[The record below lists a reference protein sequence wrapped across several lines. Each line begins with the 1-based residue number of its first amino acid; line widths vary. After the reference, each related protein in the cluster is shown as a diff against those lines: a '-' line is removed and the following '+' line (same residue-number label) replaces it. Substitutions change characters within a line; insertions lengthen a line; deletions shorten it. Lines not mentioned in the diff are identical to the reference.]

1 MKTLPPHSDARATLT
16 AAAQERILVL
26 DGAMGTMIQQLK
38 LDEVGYRGER
48 FKDWHR
54 DVRGNNDLL
63 VLTRPDA
70 IRDIHL
76 QYFLAGADICETNTF
91 SATSIVMADYG
102 MEALAYEMNVAG
114 ARLAREAAQIAFER
128 DGKRRFVAGALG
140 PLNKTA
146 SMSTDVN
153 NPGHR
158 NVTFDQIA
166 DFCGLH
172 PLEVKGIADG
182 EVARDIRG
190 ADPIA
195 NGQLN
200 RDELD
205 AAEKN
210 PAYRMKVQK
219 SRHAELLKPVKKA
232 PRYTPVSR
240 RQDRPDAIAWF
251 VRNHPEVPDSQ
262 VARLLGTTKATIDQ
276 VRDRTHW
283 NSPNIKPVDPVTLG
297 LATQLELDAVVRKA
311 ADKKAKD
318 DARRG
323 IVEPEGDT
331 LRPASETGAAQGA
344 DQDDPEPETAYVED
358 AGSDDEDEA

>member
-1 MKTLPPHSDARATLT
+1 MTDILMPKATAVWLVDNTSLT
-16 AAAQERILVL
+16 
-26 DGAMGTMIQQLK
+26 
-38 LDEVGYRGER
+38 
-48 FKDWHR
+48 
-54 DVRGNNDLL
+54 
-63 VLTRPDA
+63 
-70 IRDIHL
+70 
-76 QYFLAGADICETNTF
+76 
-91 SATSIVMADYG
+91 
-102 MEALAYEMNVAG
+102 
-114 ARLAREAAQIAFER
+114 FE
-128 DGKRRFVAGALG
+128 
-140 PLNKTA
+140 
-146 SMSTDVN
+146 
-153 NPGHR
+153 
-158 NVTFDQIA
+158 QIA

-200 RDELD
+200 REELD
-205 AAEKN
+205 KAQKN
-210 PAYRMKVQK
+210 SDYRMKAQK

-251 VRNHPEVPDSQ
+251 LRNHPEVPDSQ

-276 VRDRTHW
+276 VRNRTHW

-318 DARRG
+318 DARLG
-323 IVEPEGDT
+323 IVDGPT
-331 LRPASETGAAQGA
+331 LRPASEAGAYDDAEEPAVEAHEAEDSDADFDHDDADAFEGA
-344 DQDDPEPETAYVED
+344 DH
-358 AGSDDEDEA
+358 DED

>member
-1 MKTLPPHSDARATLT
+1 MTNILMPKAT
-16 AAAQERILVL
+16 AVWLV
-26 DGAMGTMIQQLK
+26 D
-38 LDEVGYRGER
+38 
-48 FKDWHR
+48 
-54 DVRGNNDLL
+54 
-63 VLTRPDA
+63 
-70 IRDIHL
+70 
-76 QYFLAGADICETNTF
+76 NT
-91 SATSIVMADYG
+91 S
-102 MEALAYEMNVAG
+102 L
-114 ARLAREAAQIAFER
+114 
-128 DGKRRFVAGALG
+128 
-140 PLNKTA
+140 
-146 SMSTDVN
+146 
-153 NPGHR
+153 
-158 NVTFDQIA
+158 TFDQIA
-166 DFCGLH
+166 DFCELH

-195 NGQLN
+195 NGQLS

-210 PAYRMKVQK
+210 AGYRMKAQK

-251 VRNHPEVPDSQ
+251 IRNHPEVPDSQ

-276 VRDRTHW
+276 VRNRQHW
-283 NSPNIKPVDPVTLG
+283 NSTNIKPVDPVTLG

-323 IVEPEGDT
+323 IVEPEGAT
-331 LRPASETGAAQGA
+331 LRPASETGAPEA
-344 DQDDPEPETAYVED
+344 DEAPEYDEEPTAESVFAD
-358 AGSDDEDEA
+358 AGHDEDDED